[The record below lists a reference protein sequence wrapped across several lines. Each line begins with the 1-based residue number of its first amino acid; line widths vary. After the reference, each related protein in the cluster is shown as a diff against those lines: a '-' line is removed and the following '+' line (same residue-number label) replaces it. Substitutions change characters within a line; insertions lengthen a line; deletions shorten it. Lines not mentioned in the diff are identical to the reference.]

1 VGLTEGVVFSKK
13 CNLLW
18 ILLASNLFHLLKPMR
33 HWHPILLLNRWK
45 VRFTITGSHIN
56 ILIFGYSLGMLGG
69 INNALFLQSLGGFLA
84 LLVFIPLLR
93 WTFDSPSVK
102 AERARRREIKKS
114 LRRLKR
120 K

>member
-1 VGLTEGVVFSKK
+1 
-13 CNLLW
+13 
-18 ILLASNLFHLLKPMR
+18 
-33 HWHPILLLNRWK
+33 
-45 VRFTITGSHIN
+45 
-56 ILIFGYSLGMLGG
+56 MLGG

-102 AERARRREIKKS
+102 AERAQRREIKKS

>member
-1 VGLTEGVVFSKK
+1 
-13 CNLLW
+13 
-18 ILLASNLFHLLKPMR
+18 
-33 HWHPILLLNRWK
+33 
-45 VRFTITGSHIN
+45 
-56 ILIFGYSLGMLGG
+56 MLGG

-93 WTFDSPSVK
+93 WTFDSQSVK